1 MMSATCT
8 TFNLGFRLGRVPI
21 TLSVMHVCLRISFV
35 LFSLFAANCL
45 WAGVKST
52 GTPQI
57 KNYAHSDIPAG
68 PQSWMITYDQ
78 SGMVYFAN
86 NDGILSFDGVSWRT
100 HTLPDRTIV
109 RSVLAVND
117 TIYAGGYNELGY
129 FTKMPNGELQ
139 FTPLQDL
146 LPEEKRDFDEVWKI
160 YKTTYGIVFQSFDQI
175 MIYYNGEF
183 STIKAKNSFHFS
195 YLINDRL
202 IVNDQ
207 TDGLFELQKNK
218 LVPLIG
224 AESLAGKLI
233 WSVVPYGDDLL
244 IATSDDG
251 LFLYRNGDLTYWNTD
266 ASAMLKQKQVYCG
279 LRIDDNNMAYGTI
292 QDGLLICDNKGN
304 IKQHINIEGGLQN
317 NTILSMNKDN
327 LGNLWLGLDN
337 GIDYV
342 EINSPLSYFSYP
354 ANLSAGYTGV
364 LHDGML
370 YLGTNRGVF
379 YHDWKSLQTGNT
391 GQEFKLVRNS
401 QGQVWELKVIDGT
414 LFCGHNSGIFT
425 IKDSVASIISDVQ
438 GAWSFIVPE
447 GQDDVIISGTYTHLV
462 KLVKSGNKWRQGAI
476 IKGFKESSRFMV
488 NAGPQSFW
496 MSHGYKGVFKI
507 ELNMAFDS
515 VTSVQYYN
523 SEHGFPSDKH
533 IRVVDVLG
541 ETVFCT
547 GEGYYKYDNGSDTF
561 ILDEK
566 INKIISNPEANVL
579 LEDSRKNIW
588 YFTKDRAGVYRLQED
603 GSYVDVNLPF
613 RELNG
618 KIIWSFQFVLPL
630 DEQHVF
636 IGLQDGFA
644 HYKPDFVKDYNK
656 AYKSVIRK
664 VVIASNDSVI
674 FWGNESH
681 KAAGYRISYA
691 SNQLNFSVAALDY
704 ENPDKL
710 LFSTWLE
717 NFEEDWTPWHNSP
730 LRQFT
735 NLRQGNYVF
744 KVKAKNLFD
753 TESDTASF
761 AFTILP
767 PWYYSSWAYA
777 LYFVLFISLIYSTFV
792 YAKHRLK
799 QSKMRFSEAQQ
810 KQFQERE
817 KRLQTETLKAE
828 KEVISLRNEKLRQEM
843 ILKDK
848 ELANSTMQMIQKS
861 KTMTMLK
868 RDLQKLSRETKDD
881 LVNTKIRIMVKKI
894 NRDIDSDKQWEVF
907 ESHFESVHEEFLK
920 RLKQEFPDLSPR
932 ELKLSAYLRLNISSK
947 EISSLM
953 NISVRGV
960 EISRYRLRKKLQL
973 EHDQNLTDFIMMF

>member
-1 MMSATCT
+1 
-8 TFNLGFRLGRVPI
+8 
-21 TLSVMHVCLRISFV
+21 
-35 LFSLFAANCL
+35 
-45 WAGVKST
+45 
-52 GTPQI
+52 
-57 KNYAHSDIPAG
+57 
-68 PQSWMITYDQ
+68 
-78 SGMVYFAN
+78 
-86 NDGILSFDGVSWRT
+86 
-100 HTLPDRTIV
+100 
-109 RSVLAVND
+109 
-117 TIYAGGYNELGY
+117 
-129 FTKMPNGELQ
+129 
-139 FTPLQDL
+139 
-146 LPEEKRDFDEVWKI
+146 
-160 YKTTYGIVFQSFDQI
+160 
-175 MIYYNGEF
+175 
-183 STIKAKNSFHFS
+183 
-195 YLINDRL
+195 
-202 IVNDQ
+202 
-207 TDGLFELQKNK
+207 
-218 LVPLIG
+218 
-224 AESLAGKLI
+224 
-233 WSVVPYGDDLL
+233 
-244 IATSDDG
+244 
-251 LFLYRNGDLTYWNTD
+251 
-266 ASAMLKQKQVYCG
+266 
-279 LRIDDNNMAYGTI
+279 
-292 QDGLLICDNKGN
+292 
-304 IKQHINIEGGLQN
+304 
-317 NTILSMNKDN
+317 
-327 LGNLWLGLDN
+327 
-337 GIDYV
+337 
-342 EINSPLSYFSYP
+342 
-354 ANLSAGYTGV
+354 
-364 LHDGML
+364 
-370 YLGTNRGVF
+370 
-379 YHDWKSLQTGNT
+379 
-391 GQEFKLVRNS
+391 
-401 QGQVWELKVIDGT
+401 
-414 LFCGHNSGIFT
+414 
-425 IKDSVASIISDVQ
+425 
-438 GAWSFIVPE
+438 
-447 GQDDVIISGTYTHLV
+447 
-462 KLVKSGNKWRQGAI
+462 
-476 IKGFKESSRFMV
+476 
-488 NAGPQSFW
+488 
-496 MSHGYKGVFKI
+496 
-507 ELNMAFDS
+507 
-515 VTSVQYYN
+515 
-523 SEHGFPSDKH
+523 
-533 IRVVDVLG
+533 
-541 ETVFCT
+541 
-547 GEGYYKYDNGSDTF
+547 
-561 ILDEK
+561 
-566 INKIISNPEANVL
+566 
-579 LEDSRKNIW
+579 
-588 YFTKDRAGVYRLQED
+588 VYRLQED

>member
-1 MMSATCT
+1 M
-8 TFNLGFRLGRVPI
+8 RV
-21 TLSVMHVCLRISFV
+21 LLRIGFA
-35 LFSLFAANCL
+35 LISLLAVNYL
-45 WAGVKST
+45 WADVKST
-52 GTPQI
+52 GTPKI

-68 PQSWMITYDQ
+68 SQSWMITYDHN
-78 SGMVYFAN
+78 GMVYFAN
-86 NDGILSFDGVSWRT
+86 NDGVLSFDGVNWRT

-109 RSVLAVND
+109 RSVLAVSD

-129 FTKMPNGELQ
+129 FTKQTNGALQ
-139 FTPLQDL
+139 FTPLQEL
-146 LPEEKRDFDEVWKI
+146 LSEENRDFDEVWKI
-160 YKTTYGIVFQSFDQI
+160 HKTTYGIVFQSFDQI
-175 MIYYNGEF
+175 MIYNKGEF
-183 STIKAKNSFHFS
+183 NCIKSKNSFHFS
-195 YLINDRL
+195 YLIDDRL
-202 IVNDQ
+202 FVNDQ
-207 TDGLFELQKNK
+207 NEGLFELVHNK
-218 LVPLIG
+218 LVPLKG

-233 WSVVPYGDDLL
+233 WSIVPFGDDLL

-251 LFLYRNGDLTYWNTD
+251 LFLYQNGKISYWKTD

-279 LRIDDNNMAYGTI
+279 LRIDDNHIAYGTI
-292 QDGLLICDNKGN
+292 QDGLLICDNDGI
-304 IKQHINIEGGLQN
+304 IKQHVNIEAGLQN
-317 NTILSMNKDN
+317 NTILSMNKDAV
-327 LGNLWLGLDN
+327 GNLWLGLDN

-354 ANLSAGYTGV
+354 SNLSAGYTGV
-364 LHDGML
+364 LYDGML

-379 YHDWKSLQTGNT
+379 YHDWKSLQSGNK

-425 IKDSVASIISDVQ
+425 IKDSVANIISDVQ

-447 GQDDVIISGTYTHLV
+447 NQKDIIISGTYTNLV
-462 KLVKSGNKWRQGAI
+462 KLVKKAGNWTQDAVIG
-476 IKGFKESSRFMV
+476 GFKESSRFIV
-488 NAGPQSFW
+488 NAGSQSLW

-507 ELNMAFDS
+507 HLNKTFDS

-523 SEHGFPSDKH
+523 SNHGFPSDKH
-533 IRVVDVLG
+533 IRVVEVLG
-541 ETVFCT
+541 QTIFCT
-547 GEGYYKYDNGSDTF
+547 GHGYYKYDAAEDAFVLN
-561 ILDEK
+561 EK
-566 INKIISNPEANVL
+566 INQIIKNPEANVL
-579 LEDSRKNIW
+579 LEDGRKNIW
-588 YFTKDRAGVYRLQED
+588 YFTKDQAGVYRLQED
-603 GSYVDVNLPF
+603 GNYVDVNLPF

-618 KIIWSFQFVLPL
+618 KIIWSFQFVLPV

-644 HYKPDFVKDYNK
+644 HYTPDFPKDYNQ
-656 AYKSVIRK
+656 AYKALIRK
-664 VVIASNDSVI
+664 VIVASNDSVI
-674 FWGNESH
+674 FWGNENLSA
-681 KAAGYRISYA
+681 KDYRIPFT
-691 SNQLNFSVAALDY
+691 SNQLNFSVSALDY

-717 NFEEDWTPWHNSP
+717 NFEEDWTPWHSSP

-735 NLRQGNYVF
+735 NLRQGDYVF

-753 TESDTASF
+753 TESDTTSF
-761 AFTILP
+761 RFTILP
-767 PWYYSSWAYA
+767 PWYYSWWAYT
-777 LYFVLFISLIYSTFV
+777 LYFILFITMIYLGFV
-792 YAKHRLK
+792 YVKHRLK
-799 QSKMRFSEAQQ
+799 QSKLRFAEEQQ

-861 KTMTMLK
+861 KTLTNLK
-868 RDLQKLSRETKDD
+868 RDLQKLSKETRDD
-881 LVNTKIRIMVKKI
+881 LVNSRVRAMVKKI

-920 RLKQEFPDLSPR
+920 RLKQQYPELSPR

-947 EISSLM
+947 EIASLM